1 MVLGTDD
8 IVFLT
13 GCFIFRVSF
22 ARHLEGSCLEML
34 DISFATV
41 VSRDV
46 WRKLPNQQPIGPVK
60 FLAQLSR
67 KPGNSLVNTLG
78 KIDPFLHDFSIFY
91 PKYIQ
96 PKELFNSSSFIQKC
110 VWLLFFYNSSS
121 KNFQNQ
127 DVGFLFCSCFG
138 WHRFRGHPEL

>member
-1 MVLGTDD
+1 
-8 IVFLT
+8 
-13 GCFIFRVSF
+13 
-22 ARHLEGSCLEML
+22 ML

-78 KIDPFLHDFSIFY
+78 KIDPFLHDFSIFTQN
-91 PKYIQ
+91 I
-96 PKELFNSSSFIQKC
+96 
-110 VWLLFFYNSSS
+110 YNP
-121 KNFQNQ
+121 KNFSILPVSFRNVFGCCFFTILPVKTFKIKMLDSFFVPVSGGTVLEATQNF
-127 DVGFLFCSCFG
+127 DVV
-138 WHRFRGHPEL
+138 